1 MSDNSGELD
10 VEEFVVAA
18 AGLPRLKAYFDRLA
32 KMATDPAELA
42 EQHEHKRQE
51 GGAAIK
57 IQVRHMQSTATHVQ
71 HCSIDS
77 IARF

>member
-57 IQVRHMQSTATHVQ
+57 IQVRHMHSMTTHVIRLATRY
-71 HCSIDS
+71 SN
-77 IARF
+77 RL